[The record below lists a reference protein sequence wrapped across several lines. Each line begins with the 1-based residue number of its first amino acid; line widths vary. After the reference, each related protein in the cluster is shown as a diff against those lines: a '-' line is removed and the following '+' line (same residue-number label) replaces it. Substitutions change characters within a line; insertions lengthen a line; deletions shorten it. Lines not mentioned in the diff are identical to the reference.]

1 MYCTATHLFFRINQT
16 YLHYHVKA
24 CCTATTMSSKDVLD
38 NPSQPCE
45 NLLYINLFSSY
56 MQALSPSQ
64 PCENLLYI
72 NFHLLEED
80 PFEPSQPC
88 ENLLYIN
95 RLNMK
100 HTPHDPS
107 QPCENL
113 LYINLNQ
120 WHYRLLRNF
129 NLATNDKDVIPIHL
143 YFRL

>member
-1 MYCTATHLFFRINQT
+1 MFSRTNKTSGAIAYLLSLPCEMYCTATHLFFRINQT

-45 NLLYINLFSSY
+45 NLLYINDQSHQY
-56 MQALSPSQ
+56 ID
-64 PCENLLYI
+64 LY
-72 NFHLLEED
+72 
-80 PFEPSQPC
+80 
-88 ENLLYIN
+88 
-95 RLNMK
+95 
-100 HTPHDPS
+100 PS

>member
-1 MYCTATHLFFRINQT
+1 MFSHTNKTSGAIAYLLSLPCEMYCTATHLFFRINQT

-45 NLLYINLFSSY
+45 NLLYINLEQQY
-56 MQALSPSQ
+56 
-64 PCENLLYI
+64 
-72 NFHLLEED
+72 
-80 PFEPSQPC
+80 
-88 ENLLYIN
+88 
-95 RLNMK
+95 RLANK
-100 HTPHDPS
+100 PS

-129 NLATNDKDVIPIHL
+129 NLATNDKNVIPIHL

>member
-1 MYCTATHLFFRINQT
+1 VFSHTNKTSGAIAYLLSLPCEMYCTATHLFFRINQT

-45 NLLYINLFSSY
+45 NLLYINLEQQY
-56 MQALSPSQ
+56 
-64 PCENLLYI
+64 
-72 NFHLLEED
+72 
-80 PFEPSQPC
+80 
-88 ENLLYIN
+88 
-95 RLNMK
+95 RLANK
-100 HTPHDPS
+100 PS

-129 NLATNDKDVIPIHL
+129 NLATNDKNVIPIHL

>member
-1 MYCTATHLFFRINQT
+1 MFSHTNKTSGAIAYLLSLPCEMYCTATHLFFRINQT

-45 NLLYINLFSSY
+45 NLLYINGLRNKILY
-56 MQALSPSQ
+56 VVPSQ

-72 NFHLLEED
+72 NSTASYD
-80 PFEPSQPC
+80 IGR
-88 ENLLYIN
+88 Y
-95 RLNMK
+95 
-100 HTPHDPS
+100 PS

-129 NLATNDKDVIPIHL
+129 NLATNDKNVIPIHL

>member
-1 MYCTATHLFFRINQT
+1 MSGAIAYLHLLPCEMYCTATHLFFRINQT

-45 NLLYINLFSSY
+45 NLLYINL
-56 MQALSPSQ
+56 
-64 PCENLLYI
+64 
-72 NFHLLEED
+72 
-80 PFEPSQPC
+80 
-88 ENLLYIN
+88 
-95 RLNMK
+95 
-100 HTPHDPS
+100 
-107 QPCENL
+107 
-113 LYINLNQ
+113 NQ

>member
-1 MYCTATHLFFRINQT
+1 MFSHTNKTSGAIAYLLSLPCEMYCTATHLFFRINQT

-45 NLLYINLFSSY
+45 NLLYINAR
-56 MQALSPSQ
+56 MR
-64 PCENLLYI
+64 YI
-72 NFHLLEED
+72 RQNF
-80 PFEPSQPC
+80 
-88 ENLLYIN
+88 
-95 RLNMK
+95 
-100 HTPHDPS
+100 PS

-129 NLATNDKDVIPIHL
+129 NLATNDKNVIPIHL